1 MIANNENI
9 DIVLASDEKYLPFA
23 YITIYS
29 VLQHRVGT
37 YFITFYIM
45 VQENTH
51 ITEYDRYWKFQNYKI
66 EYIPIPEYY
75 FEDIGMTI
83 SHITKPTYYRL
94 IIAKYLDADRCLY
107 LDVDV
112 LVYKDLKNLYYMDL
126 EKYYMAAGRG
136 TSILRNEDSDKAYAD
151 YLGIPDM
158 DNYINAGVI
167 LFNLKKIRED
177 KLVEEFLQCAKNGW
191 ICQDQDVLN
200 KCCCNAIKI
209 FEFQYNIYS
218 VAYGYKKE
226 WLKNIFE
233 ETEIENALNN
243 PAIVHYATKVA
254 KPWLNI
260 NAMKGKEWWD
270 CAENALSKEIY
281 VMLKTTAAATK
292 IDEIPYYIGL
302 IKKVSAIIIMGA
314 GKVGKK
320 LYDYMDM
327 IASDKKIILFDN
339 GENQISY
346 KGVKIERPYYVQ
358 EHNHMVIISIQKH
371 DDTVIKQL
379 EDLGYERDRIF
390 QYRGGDIENWF
401 SYDEEY
407 RNGILE
413 SNNVKLYWE

>member
-1 MIANNENI
+1 
-9 DIVLASDEKYLPFA
+9 
-23 YITIYS
+23 
-29 VLQHRVGT
+29 
-37 YFITFYIM
+37 
-45 VQENTH
+45 
-51 ITEYDRYWKFQNYKI
+51 
-66 EYIPIPEYY
+66 
-75 FEDIGMTI
+75 
-83 SHITKPTYYRL
+83 
-94 IIAKYLDADRCLY
+94 
-107 LDVDV
+107 
-112 LVYKDLKNLYYMDL
+112 
-126 EKYYMAAGRG
+126 MAAGHC
-136 TSILRNEDSDKAYAD
+136 TWVFQKQEDKQARAD

-158 DNYINAGVI
+158 DTYINAGVI
-167 LFNLKKIRED
+167 LFNLKEIRED

-191 ICQDQDVLN
+191 RCQDQDVLN
-200 KCCCNAIKI
+200 KCCYNAIKI

-226 WLKNIFE
+226 WLKNVFE

-254 KPWLNI
+254 KPWMNI
-260 NAMKGKEWWD
+260 NAIKGKEWWN
-270 CAENALSKEIY
+270 CAENALPKEIY
-281 VMLKTTAAATK
+281 EMLKTTAEATK

-302 IKKVSAIIIMGA
+302 IKKVFVIIIMGA

-371 DDTVIKQL
+371 DDMVIKQL
-379 EDLGYERDRIF
+379 EDLGYARDRIF

-407 RNGILE
+407 RQSILE
-413 SNNVKLYWE
+413 SSNVKLYWK